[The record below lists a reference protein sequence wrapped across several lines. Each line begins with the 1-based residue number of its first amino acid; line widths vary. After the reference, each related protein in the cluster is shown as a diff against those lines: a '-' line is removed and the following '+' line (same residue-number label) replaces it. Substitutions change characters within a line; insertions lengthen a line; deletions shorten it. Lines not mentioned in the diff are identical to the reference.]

1 MVHQGG
7 DELRAQGEPMQCVIC
22 VSAERLRV
30 AAGRTDGSVVLAS
43 RSAQIVCSRCGG
55 PLAAGALKDR
65 VVAKLA
71 QLARFGLLGTGALF
85 GAERQG

>member
-1 MVHQGG
+1 
-7 DELRAQGEPMQCVIC
+7 MQCGIC

-30 AAGRTDGSVVLAS
+30 AAGQTDDPAVVAG
-43 RSAQIVCSRCGG
+43 RSEQIVCSSCGG

-71 QLARFGLLGTGALF
+71 QLARFGLLGTGPLF
-85 GAERQG
+85 GVERQG